1 MELSRAIGVIMGA
14 NVGTTATAWI
24 LSLTGISGDSLIMN
38 LLKPSSF
45 APVLAVIG
53 VFLLMFSKNEK
64 RNNVGGILAGF
75 GILMMGMEF
84 MSDSMSGLAESE
96 KFVSVFTKFSN
107 PVLGILVGMVL
118 TAVIQSS
125 SASVGILQALALSGS
140 VSFATAFPIILGQNI
155 GTCIT
160 ALISSIGTSKNAK
173 RTAVVHLYFNV
184 IGVLLAAAL
193 FYGGLSLIHI

>member
-1 MELSRAIGVIMGA
+1 M
-14 NVGTTATAWI
+14 
-24 LSLTGISGDSLIMN
+24 
-38 LLKPSSF
+38 
-45 APVLAVIG
+45 
-53 VFLLMFSKNEK
+53 
-64 RNNVGGILAGF
+64 GGILAGF

-84 MSDSMSGLAESE
+84 MSNSMSGLAESE

-184 IGVLLAAAL
+184 IGVLLAAVL
-193 FYGGLSLIHI
+193 FYGGNAISNLIFLTTASGRRK